1 MADMLNLVWAAAADR
16 SRRGPLW
23 ASTSYA
29 SPVVD
34 PAVRLGLGH
43 RQLDPGCA
51 EPIDRL
57 TSATSFGE
65 GFWRLGV
72 GAPPRR
78 VRPPPIGKP
87 SRIEPPSRAARAAG
101 PPELDPA
108 VIFAPDTS
116 MTSNLLL
123 ISSIEC
129 EAANWGRGI
138 G

>member
-65 GFWRLGV
+65 GLWHRGSWCTATS
-72 GAPPRR
+72 GPATTDREAPHGSS
-78 VRPPPIGKP
+78 RPHVQ
-87 SRIEPPSRAARAAG
+87 RAQ
-101 PPELDPA
+101 LDPQ
-108 VIFAPDTS
+108 
-116 MTSNLLL
+116 
-123 ISSIEC
+123 SSIP
-129 EAANWGRGI
+129 R
-138 G
+138 